1 MNMTIDDFVFGDSRS
16 KAVAHA
22 LVSGRLKIP
31 ANGKSAIVLYG
42 EAGTG
47 KTTLAKHLPKLITQE
62 NELDVRWIDCHN
74 SAEHKMSSKIA
85 QVFEQNKYISPNQC
99 DTHFFV
105 FDEADGMDG
114 KRSDDNMR
122 KLKLL
127 LNSTNQV
134 SILTTNYLERID
146 KAILSRAHVLNMN
159 TSGSACDYEQ
169 KIQRFAQDT
178 IQRELT
184 QQELQNVVRNGDV
197 SWRDMRTEVEMLD
210 LYAELLNTL

>member
-1 MNMTIDDFVFGDSRS
+1 MSMTIDDFVFGDLRS

-22 LVSGRLKIP
+22 LVSRRLKIP

-47 KTTLAKHLPKLITQE
+47 KTTLAKHLPKLITGE
-62 NELDVRWIDCHN
+62 DDLYVRWIDCHN
-74 SAEHKMSSKIA
+74 SREDSMSTKLASVFA
-85 QVFEQNKYISPNQC
+85 QSSARSFNEC
-99 DTHFFV
+99 ERHWFV
-105 FDEADGMDG
+105 FDEADGMDS

-159 TSGSACDYEQ
+159 TSGEATDYEQ

-184 QQELQNVVRNGDV
+184 QQELQHVVKKGDV
-197 SWRDMRTEVEMLD
+197 SWREMRTEVEMLD
-210 LYAELLNTL
+210 LYAELLNE

>member
-1 MNMTIDDFVFGDSRS
+1 MMIDDFVFGDLKS
-16 KAVAHA
+16 KAIAHA

-62 NELDVRWIDCHN
+62 DDLYVRWTDCHN
-74 SAEHKMSSKIA
+74 SAEDKMSSKLA
-85 QVFEQNKYISPNQC
+85 KLFEQNKYMSVNEC
-99 DTHFFV
+99 GHHWFV

-159 TSGSACDYEQ
+159 TTGSATDYEQ

-184 QQELQNVVRNGDV
+184 QQELKQVVKNGSE
-197 SWRDMRTEVEMLD
+197 SWRDMLSEVEMVD
-210 LYAELLNTL
+210 VYAELLSKN